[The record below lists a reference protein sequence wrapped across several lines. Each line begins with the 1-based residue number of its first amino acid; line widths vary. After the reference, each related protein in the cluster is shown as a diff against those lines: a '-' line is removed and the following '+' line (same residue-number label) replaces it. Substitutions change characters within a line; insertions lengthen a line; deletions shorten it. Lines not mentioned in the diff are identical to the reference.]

1 MANIAKGVTSTSLTT
16 NATADITEASR
27 SKGYFTLA
35 VTVYLPLLQL
45 LFYMVICDRGWI
57 QILSDEFLSAEFIS
71 CETESLASKSLP
83 ACP

>member
-27 SKGYFTLA
+27 SKGCFTLA
-35 VTVYLPLLQL
+35 VTVHLPLLQL
-45 LFYMVICDRGWI
+45 LFYMVIHDRGRI

-71 CETESLASKSLP
+71 CETESLTSKSLP